1 MFFRTFSFNYTFSY
15 SYSIIHTQKTHL
27 KNIIKIALS
36 KNTFLKML
44 FQSIHFKNLSLKII
58 PFQTFLNSLSQ
69 NNMKNCSLKKDIFE
83 ITLSLDLFFLK
94 FLPQRKN
101 IFRITFSKKTFSKK
115 INLIALICF

>member
-1 MFFRTFSFNYTFSY
+1 MFFRIFSFNYTFSY

-83 ITLSLDLFFLK
+83 ITLSLNFFFEISPSKKKHFQNYFLK
-94 FLPQRKN
+94 EDILKKN
-101 IFRITFSKKTFSKK
+101 
-115 INLIALICF
+115 